1 MKKFRFSLES
11 VLDYKQQALDSLKR
25 EHSAI
30 VAQVKAQEDYLAGL
44 ESDYREMDAEFCQ
57 RKLEGI
63 AVLDAMR
70 YEQYLR
76 AMERQIQQAILRLE
90 DLRRLEEAK
99 RAEVVSAKQDTSAI
113 EKLKDKKLDSRR
125 ARRLRSTSSSPRPA
139 QWPPCRWRNR
149 FIVYIAEKGV
159 GPVSSE

>member
-63 AVLDAMR
+63 AILDAMR

-113 EKLKDKKLDSRR
+113 EKLKDKKLDSYNKAVQKSEEAMIDEFVSTTR
-125 ARRLRSTSSSPRPA
+125 AMAALQMA
-139 QWPPCRWRNR
+139 
-149 FIVYIAEKGV
+149 
-159 GPVSSE
+159 

>member
-11 VLDYKQQALDSLKR
+11 VVDYKQQALDSLKR
-25 EHSAI
+25 EHGAV

-63 AVLDAMR
+63 AILDAMR

-113 EKLKDKKLDSRR
+113 EKLKDKKLDSYNKAVQKSEEAMIDEFVSTTR
-125 ARRLRSTSSSPRPA
+125 AMAALQTA
-139 QWPPCRWRNR
+139 
-149 FIVYIAEKGV
+149 
-159 GPVSSE
+159 

>member
-25 EHSAI
+25 EHGAI
-30 VAQVKAQEDYLAGL
+30 VAQVKAQEEYLAGL

-113 EKLKDKKLDSRR
+113 EKLKDKKLDSYNKAVQKSEEAMIDEFVSTTR
-125 ARRLRSTSSSPRPA
+125 AMAALQMA
-139 QWPPCRWRNR
+139 
-149 FIVYIAEKGV
+149 
-159 GPVSSE
+159 

>member
-25 EHSAI
+25 EHGAI
-30 VAQVKAQEDYLAGL
+30 VTQVKAQEDYLAGL

-113 EKLKDKKLDSRR
+113 EKLKDKKLDSYNKAMQKSEEATIDEFVSTTR
-125 ARRLRSTSSSPRPA
+125 AMAALQMA
-139 QWPPCRWRNR
+139 
-149 FIVYIAEKGV
+149 
-159 GPVSSE
+159 